1 MLGKNGMTP
10 TKPKKAMAAIPSWT
24 DTAPSTGDLPLQT
37 HYLSSGLKPDQ
48 LHKACTKL
56 SAAAPHTRCHLN
68 V

>member
-48 LHKACTKL
+48 LQLAQSSVLRHHAHGAT
-56 SAAAPHTRCHLN
+56 
-68 V
+68 